1 MFRVRDTAS
10 TASGNRAETKMA
22 GIITTDTAA
31 KIWQALT
38 RELRKPGAEGQR
50 KMAAA
55 AMAGDTSTDHIE
67 SKAIIAKVSVAVV
80 KCEKRRQQ
88 SCP

>member
-1 MFRVRDTAS
+1 
-10 TASGNRAETKMA
+10 MA